1 MRSLESFTADKVL
14 KIMFCLI
21 YGFSAFGLFIWLNF
35 NPDPTM
41 GVIKFLI
48 LFCAFAGFYAMFS
61 VSKTTYKK
69 YLEGRIIF
77 YERTKEDFQK
87 EIKSKE
93 NGIKNCD
100 NAIEETKKQL
110 VKYEDYAK

>member
-1 MRSLESFTADKVL
+1 MKSIEKFTIDKVL
-14 KIMFCLI
+14 KMIFCLI
-21 YGFSAFGLFIWLNF
+21 YALSSIGLFTWLVF
-35 NPDPTM
+35 NPEAEPSEL
-41 GVIKFLI
+41 KYFI

-61 VSKTTYKK
+61 VSKITYKK

-110 VKYEDYAK
+110 LKYEDYAK